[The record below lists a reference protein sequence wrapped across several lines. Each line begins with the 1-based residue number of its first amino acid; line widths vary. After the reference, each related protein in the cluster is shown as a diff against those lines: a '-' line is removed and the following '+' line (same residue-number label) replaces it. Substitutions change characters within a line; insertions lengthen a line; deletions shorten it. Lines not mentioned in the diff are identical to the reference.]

1 MKNLF
6 QLKAITMVALVAFL
20 AASGVSAKGQEKA
33 AASDGRIMYNGRVLK
48 TGSDV
53 SFDWSGVNLKVRF
66 TGTYLAMR
74 ASDSKANYFNVWIDS
89 PFSEKA
95 DRIIRTSGK
104 DTTIILA
111 DNLKRGEHEIIIQK
125 RTEGEQ
131 GTVTLHEFTAGGK
144 ILQAMPENSRYI
156 EFVGDSYT
164 CGFGTESSDPEDPF
178 TPETENCN
186 LAYAAIISRYF
197 DADYSLVCHSG
208 QGVARNYDDFRP
220 GYTMVDRY
228 SQVFDE
234 STVHIWDK
242 KAIERVPD
250 LVVVY
255 LGANDFSTEKQPSL
269 NFFTSRYVELL
280 GKIKDNYGDE
290 IPVLCLAAKIDP
302 AIFSYVKEACAR
314 SGMKNISYATMQETA
329 FNWDSDLGARFH
341 PNYTGQKKMASIIIP
356 YVSTATGWEMK
367 AEAYR

>member
-53 SFDWSGVNLKVRF
+53 SFDWSGVNLKVKF

-131 GTVTLHEFTAGGK
+131 GTVTLHEYTAGGK

-208 QGVARNYDDFRP
+208 QGVARNYDDFRS

-234 STVHIWDK
+234 IDDSF
-242 KAIERVPD
+242 
-250 LVVVY
+250 
-255 LGANDFSTEKQPSL
+255 FSRQL
-269 NFFTSRYVELL
+269 RMFLDAVRIDARN
-280 GKIKDNYGDE
+280 GDQF
-290 IPVLCLAAKIDP
+290 P
-302 AIFSYVKEACAR
+302 
-314 SGMKNISYATMQETA
+314 Q
-329 FNWDSDLGARFH
+329 
-341 PNYTGQKKMASIIIP
+341 
-356 YVSTATGWEMK
+356 
-367 AEAYR
+367 